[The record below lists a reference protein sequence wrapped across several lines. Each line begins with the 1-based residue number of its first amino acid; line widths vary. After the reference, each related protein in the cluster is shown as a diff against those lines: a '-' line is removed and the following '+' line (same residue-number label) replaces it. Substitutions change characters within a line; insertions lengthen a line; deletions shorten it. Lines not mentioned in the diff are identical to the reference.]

1 MTHALPFD
9 LEGHCASCPI
19 RHRAV
24 CAQCDAEELA
34 RMNEI
39 KFYKTYSAGQ
49 TIALRGETLD
59 MVASVVDGTATL
71 ERVTED
77 GRTQIVGILLP
88 SDFVGRPGRDSLS
101 YDVTAVT
108 DVKLC
113 CFRRMPFEALL
124 EEVPH
129 LRERLLDMMLDELDA
144 ARDWMLLL
152 GRKTARE
159 KIASFLV
166 LLANRCD
173 QLNGG
178 KLRGTRHFDLPV
190 SREAI
195 ANFTGLTIE
204 TVSRQIS
211 ILRREQ
217 LISLDGV
224 RKVTVPDTTA
234 LRRIAGDEDVQFVN

>member
-1 MTHALPFD
+1 MND
-9 LEGHCASCPI
+9 L
-19 RHRAV
+19 
-24 CAQCDAEELA
+24 
-34 RMNEI
+34 

-49 TIALRGETLD
+49 TVALRGESLD
-59 MVASVVDGTATL
+59 MVATVVEGTATL

-88 SDFVGRPGRDSLS
+88 SDFLGRPGRDSLS
-101 YDVTAVT
+101 YDVTAVNQVT
-108 DVKLC
+108 LC
-113 CFRRMPFEALL
+113 CFRRKPFEMLL
-124 EEVPH
+124 EEVPT
-129 LRERLLDMMLDELDA
+129 LQERLLDMTLDELDA

-166 LLANRCD
+166 LLAKRCD

-178 KLRGTRHFDLPV
+178 KTRGARHFDLPV

-217 LISLDGV
+217 LIALDGV

-234 LRRIAGDEDVQFVN
+234 LRRAAGDDEIRALN

>member
-1 MTHALPFD
+1 
-9 LEGHCASCPI
+9 
-19 RHRAV
+19 
-24 CAQCDAEELA
+24 
-34 RMNEI
+34 MNEL
-39 KFYKTYSAGQ
+39 KFYKTYTPGQ
-49 TIALRGETLD
+49 TIALRGETID
-59 MVASVVDGTATL
+59 MVATVVEGTATL

-88 SDFVGRPGRDSLS
+88 SDFIGRPGRESLS
-101 YDVTAVT
+101 YDVTAVNQVT
-108 DVKLC
+108 LC
-113 CFRRMPFEALL
+113 CFRRKPFEILL

-129 LRERLLDMMLDELDA
+129 LQERLLDMTLDELDA

-178 KLRGTRHFDLPV
+178 KERGSRHFDLPV

-217 LISLDGV
+217 LIALDGV

-234 LRRIAGDEDVQFVN
+234 LRRAAGDDEIKALN

>member
-1 MTHALPFD
+1 MTHALPFN

-19 RHRAV
+19 QNNAV
-24 CAQCDAEELA
+24 CSQCDAEELA
-34 RMNEI
+34 RMNELKYI
-39 KFYKTYSAGQ
+39 KTYAAGQ
-49 TIALRGETLD
+49 TFAWRGEPLD
-59 MVASVVDGTATL
+59 MVASVVEGTASL

-88 SDFVGRPGRDSLS
+88 SDFVGRPGRKSLN

-113 CFRRMPFEALL
+113 CFQRKPFETLL
-124 EEVPH
+124 EDIPH
-129 LRERLLDMMLDELDA
+129 LQERLLDMTLDELDA

-166 LLANRCD
+166 LLTDRCA

-178 KLRGTRHFDLPV
+178 EAHGARHFDLPV

-211 ILRREQ
+211 GLRREK
-217 LISLDGV
+217 LITLEGL
-224 RKVTVPDTTA
+224 RKVIVPDLAA
-234 LRRIAGDEDVQFVN
+234 LRQAAGDDDIEAMS